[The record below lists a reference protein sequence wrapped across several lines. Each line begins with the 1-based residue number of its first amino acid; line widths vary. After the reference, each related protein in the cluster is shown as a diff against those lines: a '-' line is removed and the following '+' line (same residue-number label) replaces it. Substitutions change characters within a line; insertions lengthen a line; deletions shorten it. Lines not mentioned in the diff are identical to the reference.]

1 MGYVLTSAPAIEPVS
16 RAEAKLW
23 CKIDGT
29 AEEDLI
35 DALIVASR
43 QYVEKETRRSLISQT
58 WRGDFPRFP
67 CAGEYLR
74 LAQGPVQSVTS
85 VYYYDDQGDD
95 TLLAAATYKLDL
107 TETIA
112 KIRLDP
118 DHDWP
123 SIEAQADAVRV
134 TYVAGYGAAA
144 SAVPQALRQA
154 MLMLIS
160 YWYDNRGGQA
170 APMAV
175 AALVGPYVIPT
186 LA

>member
-1 MGYVLTSAPAIEPVS
+1 MGYVLLSAPAIEPVT
-16 RAEAKLW
+16 RDEAKLW
-23 CKIDGT
+23 CRIDGT
-29 AEEDLI
+29 AEQDLI

-43 QYVEKETRRSLISQT
+43 QCVEKATRRSLISQT

-85 VYYYDDQGDD
+85 VYYYDDQGAD
-95 TLLAAATYKLDL
+95 TLLDSAAYKLDL
-107 TETIA
+107 TEKTA
-112 KIRLDP
+112 KIRLAP
-118 DHDWP
+118 DADWP

-144 SAVPQALRQA
+144 SAVPRALRQA
-154 MLMLIS
+154 MLMLIA

-170 APMAV
+170 MPMAV
-175 AALVGPYVIPT
+175 TALIDPYVIPT